1 MAEARIIIT
10 ALALVVAMVLA
21 GWIGRRQ
28 RAGAVVLAL
37 LGIAWLTVDHDFEG
51 GVLFTVTEYHGL
63 VTSDLVGLAAI
74 GTAIWLWLRVTPSRP
89 TLGVQRPFSGVQI
102 GRTTPRVDRVR
113 RSRAQL
119 GGLG

>member
-10 ALALVVAMVLA
+10 ALALVAAMMLA

-74 GTAIWLWLRVTPSRP
+74 GTAIWLWLRVKH
-89 TLGVQRPFSGVQI
+89 
-102 GRTTPRVDRVR
+102 
-113 RSRAQL
+113 
-119 GGLG
+119 